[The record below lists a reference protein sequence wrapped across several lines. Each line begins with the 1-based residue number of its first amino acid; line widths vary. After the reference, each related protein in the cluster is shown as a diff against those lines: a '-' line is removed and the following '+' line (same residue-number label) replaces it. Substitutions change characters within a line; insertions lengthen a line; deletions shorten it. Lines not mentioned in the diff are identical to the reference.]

1 MGKKLALISFSLVI
15 ALYGITYFSVA
26 PKVYACKNKDFVV
39 VVDPGHG
46 GIDPGVVGKT
56 SGVKESTLN
65 LEISKLL
72 KKRFYAEGVTALLT
86 RTNDNGLYGSPANG
100 FKARDLENR
109 VKIAREVNADIFIS
123 VHINEYSDTNRR
135 GAQVFYKAGC
145 KDSKSMAQSIQS
157 QLNGLEESVREYS
170 PLSGDYY
177 VLNNAVCPAVIVEC
191 GFLSN
196 AEDEKL
202 LLDKT
207 YREKVSECIYYGVI
221 SYLQKEENSR

>member
-26 PKVYACKNKDFVV
+26 PKVYACKNKEFVV
-39 VVDPGHG
+39 VIDPGHG

-56 SGVKESTLN
+56 TGVKESNLN
-65 LEISKLL
+65 LEISKSL

-86 RTNDNGLYGSPANG
+86 RTNDNGLYGNLTNG
-100 FKARDLENR
+100 FKLRDLENR

-123 VHINEYSDTNRR
+123 VHINEYVDVSRR
-135 GAQVFYKAGC
+135 GAQVFYKVGC
-145 KDSKSMAQSIQS
+145 EKSKSMARCIQT

-170 PLSGDYY
+170 PLAGDYY
-177 VLNNAVCPAVIVEC
+177 VLNNAVCPSVIVEC

-202 LLDKT
+202 LLDKA
-207 YREKVSECIYYGVI
+207 YREKVAQGIYYGVVTF
-221 SYLQKEENSR
+221 LQKD